1 MSSIISERIE
11 ELLGDPGN
19 VVDQVSLN
27 VDYQIIEH
35 FSQHLYDSPN
45 KAVEELVANG
55 FDAFA
60 TEVLVFTPGPY
71 TTGRLLVWDDGE
83 SMNVKGLKELWEIA
97 KSPKSG
103 ERVEERN
110 GKERKIIGKFG
121 IGKLASYAVGEI
133 ISHVCRHQGEF
144 YLVSIDYATVRG
156 RQPVQAPIMRLPE
169 DRAVE
174 LVKSLFSELPPSAD
188 RMLQRDSWTLA
199 VVEKLKVADLPSG
212 RLTWVLGNGMPLR
225 PDFAIRVNEKAVRS
239 RLEKNAEVNWDFGAR
254 PVVDAIKSRWKDAEK
269 DGSVSSS
276 VMFGHRIGLDPGA
289 PSTDVPFV
297 QFPRLGHVWGH
308 VRLFD
313 ETLLKFRTKEHGRSH
328 GFFLIVRGRLV
339 NPDDEKLFILDPSFQ
354 TFYRSQFILFVD
366 DLDEAL
372 LADRQRLRL
381 DEQVQQELKT
391 LQEAL
396 SGIARTTV
404 EERDKRRDD
413 EQSTRSML
421 PTGSRIHYREPI
433 NALLLRAPVEE
444 VADFDPAA
452 VIVERKDIG
461 DDDPISIMAFKE
473 NAFHV
478 NTRHPYYSVIRKRAG
493 ESRAAREFLRTF
505 DLFAISER
513 LLEGHLLTIGISE
526 DEIKEII
533 GWREG
538 LFRRLAASYEDTPE
552 LIGQMHTTSYVGGRS
567 FEKALC
573 AVLEDMGFS
582 VKHDGRSGRKDAFVV
597 ATVGPESYSFTV
609 EAKGSSGDID
619 NAAADVGAAAN
630 HRDRAGA
637 EHALIIARKF
647 SGFAAKPDRDPAL
660 MGECRS
666 TGRVS
671 IMDLESLE
679 KIHTSVSR
687 FSYPLPLLKD
697 VFVTLESPRDKL
709 TKIDGLVKP
718 VEGFAGITGPCRS
731 ILTRPRTLARLPAT
745 NHASADG
752 REASCPSRPNQAG
765 SDLRSAYRESIRRP
779 LPRMFWTPSMHHGR
793 ESNAAFE
800 ETIAPSEGRFG
811 RRRYGRRRRLPR
823 ASDDGHRKRDL
834 LINPRLRD
842 AAESKTSLRTIMDES
857 AVRHNA
863 AA

>member
-11 ELLGDPGN
+11 ELLDDPGN

-27 VDYQIIEH
+27 VDYRIIEH
-35 FSQHLYDSPN
+35 FSRHLYDSPN
-45 KAVEELVANG
+45 KAVEELVANA

-71 TTGRLLVWDDGE
+71 TTDRLLVWDDGE
-83 SMNVKGLKELWEIA
+83 SMNVDGLKALWWIA
-97 KSPKSG
+97 RSPKSG

-133 ISHVCRHQGEF
+133 ISHICRHQGEF

-156 RQPVQAPIMRLPE
+156 SKPVQAPIIGLPE

-174 LVKSLFSELPPSAD
+174 LVKSLFSELPPSAAC
-188 RMLQRDSWTLA
+188 MLQRDSWTLA

-225 PDFAIRVNEKAVRS
+225 PDFAIAVNEKTVHS
-239 RLEKNAEVNWDFGAR
+239 RLEKQAAVNWDFGSEE
-254 PVVDAIKSRWKDAEK
+254 VIDAIKNRWRDAMK
-269 DGSVSSS
+269 DGSVSSTPE
-276 VMFGHRIGLDPGA
+276 FDRQTGLDPGD
-289 PSTDVPFV
+289 SSKDVPFV
-297 QFPRLGHVWGH
+297 RFPGLGQVWGH

-313 ETLLKFRTKEHGRSH
+313 ETLLKFRAHDHGRSH

-339 NPDDEKLFILDPSFQ
+339 NPDNEKLFIRDPSFQ

-372 LADRQRLRL
+372 LADRQRFRL
-381 DEQVQQELKT
+381 DEPVQQELTT

-452 VIVERKDIG
+452 VTVERKDIG
-461 DDDPISIMAFKE
+461 KDDPISVVAFKE

-478 NTRHPYYSVIRKRAG
+478 NTLHPYYSVVRKRAG
-493 ESRAAREFLRTF
+493 ESKAAREFLRTF

-513 LLEGHLLTIGISE
+513 LLEGHLFNVGMSE
-526 DEIKEII
+526 DEIGEIVT
-533 GWREG
+533 WREG

-552 LIGQMHTTSYVGGRS
+552 LIGEMLRTSYTGGRG

-573 AVLEDMGFS
+573 AVFQDMGFS
-582 VKHDGRSGRKDAFVV
+582 AEHDGGSGKKDAFVV
-597 ATVGPESYSFTV
+597 ATVGLESYSLTV
-609 EAKGSSGDID
+609 EAKGSGGDID
-619 NAAADVGAAAN
+619 NAAADVGAAAS

-671 IMDLESLE
+671 IMELESLE
-679 KIHTSVSR
+679 KIHASVSR

-697 VFVTLESPRDKL
+697 VFTTLETPRKKL
-709 TKIDGLVKP
+709 TSIDGLVTP
-718 VEGFAGITGPCRS
+718 VEGFDYMKLLHQIWSRQQPVVK
-731 ILTRPRTLARLPAT
+731 PRVAPRRA
-745 NHASADG
+745 
-752 REASCPSRPNQAG
+752 SRPA
-765 SDLRSAYRESIRRP
+765 DKA
-779 LPRMFWTPSMHHGR
+779 
-793 ESNAAFE
+793 
-800 ETIAPSEGRFG
+800 
-811 RRRYGRRRRLPR
+811 
-823 ASDDGHRKRDL
+823 
-834 LINPRLRD
+834 
-842 AAESKTSLRTIMDES
+842 
-857 AVRHNA
+857 
-863 AA
+863 

>member
-1 MSSIISERIE
+1 MSSIISKRIE

-19 VVDQVSLN
+19 VVDQVSLD

-35 FSQHLYDSPN
+35 FSRHLYDSPN

-60 TEVLVFTPGPY
+60 AEVLVFTPGPY

-83 SMNVKGLKELWEIA
+83 SMDVKGLKELWEIA

-121 IGKLASYAVGEI
+121 IGKLASYAVGEV

-156 RQPVQAPIMRLPE
+156 SKPVQAPIIGLPE

-174 LVKSLFSELPPSAD
+174 LVKSLFSKLPPSAD
-188 RMLQRDSWTLA
+188 CMLQKNSWTLA

-225 PDFAIRVNEKAVRS
+225 PDFAITVNEKKVHS
-239 RLEKNAEVNWDFGAR
+239 RLEKQAAVNWDFASEEVINAIENRWG
-254 PVVDAIKSRWKDAEK
+254 DAMK
-269 DGSVSSS
+269 DGSVSSTLE
-276 VMFGHRIGLDPGA
+276 FGWQTGLDPDD
-289 PSTDVPFV
+289 SSKDVPFV
-297 QFPRLGHVWGH
+297 RFPGLGQVWGH

-313 ETLLKFRTKEHGRSH
+313 ETLLKFRAHDHGRSH

-339 NPDDEKLFILDPSFQ
+339 NPDNEKLFIRDPSFQ

-372 LADRQRLRL
+372 LADRQRLRW
-381 DEQVQQELKT
+381 DEQVQQELTT

-404 EERDKRRDD
+404 EERDKGRDD

-444 VADFDPAA
+444 VADFNPAA
-452 VIVERKDIG
+452 MTVERKDLG
-461 DDDPISIMAFKE
+461 KEEPISIVAFKE

-478 NTRHPYYSVIRKRAG
+478 NTRHPYYNAIRKRTG
-493 ESRAAREFLRTF
+493 ESKAAREFLRAF

-513 LLEGHLLTIGISE
+513 LLEGHLLNVGMTE
-526 DEIKEII
+526 DEIEEII
-533 GWREG
+533 EWRES

-552 LIGQMHTTSYVGGRS
+552 LIGEMFRTSYTGGRG

-573 AVLEDMGFS
+573 AVFQDMGFS
-582 VKHDGRSGRKDAFVV
+582 AEHDGGSGKKDALVV
-597 ATVGPESYSFTV
+597 ATVGPESYSFTA

-647 SGFAAKPDRDPAL
+647 SGFAAKPDREPAL

-666 TGRVS
+666 TNRVS
-671 IMDLESLE
+671 IMELESLE
-679 KIHTSVSR
+679 KIHASVSR

-697 VFVTLESPRDKL
+697 VFMTLESPRDKL
-709 TKIDGLVKP
+709 TRIDGLVKP
-718 VEGFAGITGPCRS
+718 VEGFDYLKLLNRVWVRQGSSALGDAVAYLSVFQEDGWKAQMEFKEFQLR
-731 ILTRPRTLARLPAT
+731 LVALDTLAA
-745 NHASADG
+745 G
-752 REASCPSRPNQAG
+752 RIQVDPGKERVYLRQSP
-765 SDLRSAYRESIRRP
+765 DLILDQIQKSLQGEGHDVRESQDHADR
-779 LPRMFWTPSMHHGR
+779 S
-793 ESNAAFE
+793 
-800 ETIAPSEGRFG
+800 
-811 RRRYGRRRRLPR
+811 
-823 ASDDGHRKRDL
+823 
-834 LINPRLRD
+834 
-842 AAESKTSLRTIMDES
+842 
-857 AVRHNA
+857 
-863 AA
+863 